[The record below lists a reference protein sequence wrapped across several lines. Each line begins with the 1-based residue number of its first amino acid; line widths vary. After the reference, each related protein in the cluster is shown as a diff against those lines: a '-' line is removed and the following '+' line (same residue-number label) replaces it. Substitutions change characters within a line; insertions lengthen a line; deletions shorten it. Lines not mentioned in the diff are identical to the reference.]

1 MIRDTRQL
9 HQAAPEPTVLV
20 AGVGNVFLGDDGFG
34 VEVARRLAAE
44 DLPPGVKVADFGI
57 RGVHLAY
64 ELCDGYE
71 LAILVD
77 AVPRGEEPGTLYV
90 IEPEPPGDPDPDDAP
105 PLDAHGM
112 DPGAVLSLLGIL
124 GGHVDR
130 VLVVGCEPAVA
141 DERMG
146 LSAPVAAAVDPA
158 VTLVQEL
165 INEHHVPSP
174 DGRREEA

>member
-1 MIRDTRQL
+1 MSPR
-9 HQAAPEPTVLV
+9 VLV

-34 VEVARRLAAE
+34 VEVARELLLNA
-44 DLPPGVKVADFGI
+44 DLPPDVKVADFGI

-77 AVPRGEEPGTLYV
+77 AVPRGGEPGTLYV
-90 IEPEPPGDPDPDDAP
+90 IEPEPADDDGDEVP

-112 DPGAVLSLLGIL
+112 DPGAVLSLLGVL
-124 GGHVDR
+124 GGHVQR
-130 VLVVGCEPAVA
+130 LLVVGCEPATA

-146 LSAPVAAAVDPA
+146 LSPPVAAAVAPA
-158 VTLVQEL
+158 VTLVQDL
-165 INEHHVPSP
+165 INEHRVPSL